1 MTVALATAVATKR
14 VVVSVAMAAAE
25 TMKVAV
31 SEAVAKVRGDGI
43 LFIF

>member
-1 MTVALATAVATKR
+1 MTVALAMAVATKR
-14 VVVSVAMAAAE
+14 VVVSVAAE

-31 SEAVAKVRGDGI
+31 SEVVAKVRGDGI

>member
-25 TMKVAV
+25 TMKVVV
-31 SEAVAKVRGDGI
+31 SAVAKVRGDGI